1 MRERVSG
8 DAGEQRIRRAAMDAT
23 TCVRVRQAVSLA
35 LDGELPPSDVADVAS
50 HLLGCESCCRF
61 AVVAAELTQS
71 LRAAAFV
78 LPGGPRTITTSIGE
92 QS

>member
-1 MRERVSG
+1 MRRT
-8 DAGEQRIRRAAMDAT
+8 AMDAT
-23 TCVRVRQAVSLA
+23 ACIRVRQAVSIA
-35 LDGELPPSDVADVAS
+35 LDGELPPSEVADVSS

-61 AVVAAELTQS
+61 AGVAAELTQS
-71 LRAAAFV
+71 LRAAPFV